1 MTKRYIFLAWILF
14 IPLFIYGQA
23 DMIDGYKPRL
33 LTRGKMWSAYR
44 MNGLDGGGNRGE
56 SNSHS
61 QESLTYPGNA
71 ARSGPDF
78 VEYWMDVEAY
88 INNEPNVVEVPRT
101 TISQNSRGQGVWVL
115 AITSANDTLVSYSGP
130 RNVTDD
136 VYPGNKTNLINAL
149 TENESSLGDTSG
161 HNLVRSNY
169 YGANINDAINSE
181 PLEIHNYR
189 YGEYIPNDEYPEEII
204 VSYWKTE
211 TGIHVTRK
219 AFAWSYQDY
228 DDFIIQEL
236 IFENTGSQGTLDSVY
251 FSLANAFSTNA
262 AAHHWATGGGMGWSD
277 WRHNRLQTQDEI
289 CFYTKHPD
297 YLADNQ
303 ESTADF
309 AQELMFYQR
318 DGDWL
323 STNWDDTGQPYKWD
337 VASQHPNE
345 FQGQSEGQL
354 LAYQY
359 IGMGILDY
367 TPEGFVHPQ
376 NVDQQPFAM
385 QWWHNGNNQQFDYND
400 PNSQQHS
407 PEEMYRMMLTRTD
420 SSYMFI
426 PEEEDLG
433 THALVFGP
441 YHLAPGEK
449 AKLVIAFVGGTGADW
464 GERNMDELTWSLT
477 NNAKL
482 QLIDGEHSL
491 FRNYRKAKFAY
502 ENRYD
507 LPDPPPDVY
516 TWFGNS
522 IQGQVIVN
530 WDDSADDAEDPDY
543 SGEEAKDVIGYRVY
557 RSWPPSHY
565 WHYGPWELVSE
576 FDKKDPRYFNE
587 EKGIYTFVDGAS
599 FPGYNYYYNVRTI
612 DSGHDHWYDK
622 DGNDLGPIPSLESG
636 YSSPEQKNMIAVTP
650 FQTPIAAYDKMQE
663 KIHIVPNPYRLDFSD
678 PLHMYPDVADPYK
691 LRIINLP
698 RHCMIKVYSVSGD
711 LVFEKEHQKE
721 SSAED
726 AWRQETIT
734 FSGHVVSGLY
744 FWLVESLTEESYG
757 EIQRGTLAIIK

>member
-1 MTKRYIFLAWILF
+1 MRRTHGKFFLLLF
-14 IPLFIYGQA
+14 LPLLIQGQA
-23 DMIDGYKPRL
+23 DMVDGYKPRL

-88 INNEPNVVEVPRT
+88 INGDPNVVEIPRT
-101 TISQNSRGQGVWVL
+101 TISQNSRGQGVWIL
-115 AITSANDTLVSYSGP
+115 ANDSLVSYSGP

-136 VYPGNKTNLINAL
+136 VLPGNKINLIDAL
-149 TENESSLGDTSG
+149 TESEAMLGDTSG
-161 HNLVRSNY
+161 FNMIRSNY
-169 YGANINDAINSE
+169 YGLHINDQITSE

-189 YGEYIPNDEYPEEII
+189 YGTYIPNDEHPEEII
-204 VSYWKTE
+204 VSYWKTG

-219 AFAWSYQDY
+219 AYSWSYQDY

-236 IFENTGSQGTLDSVY
+236 IFKNTGEHGTLDSVY
-251 FSLANAFSTNA
+251 FALANAFSINA
-262 AAHHWATGGGMGWSD
+262 AAHHWAQGAGMGWSD

-297 YLADNQ
+297 YVADNADLT
-303 ESTADF
+303 SDF
-309 AQELMFYQR
+309 AKELIFYQR

-345 FQGQSEGQL
+345 FQGQATDQL

-359 IGMGILDY
+359 VGMGILDIE
-367 TPEGFVHPQ
+367 PEGYVHPLSS
-376 NVDQQPFAM
+376 DQPFAM
-385 QWWHNGNNQQFDYND
+385 QWWHNGNNEQYDYSD
-400 PNSQQHS
+400 PNSEQHS
-407 PEEMYRMMLTRTD
+407 PAEMYRMMLSKTD
-420 SSYMFI
+420 SSYMYI

-441 YHLAPGEK
+441 YHIEPNQE

-464 GERNMDELTWSLT
+464 GSRNMDEFSWSLT
-477 NNAKL
+477 KEAKL
-482 QLIDGEHSL
+482 QLKDGEKSM
-491 FRNYRKAKFAY
+491 FRNYRNAKFAY
-502 ENRYD
+502 ENGYD

-522 IQGQVIVN
+522 SQGQVILHWNDV
-530 WDDSADDAEDPDY
+530 ADDAVDPDY
-543 SGEEAKDVIGYRVY
+543 SGDEAQDVIGYRIY

-565 WHYGPWELVSE
+565 WHYGPWELVTE
-576 FDKKDPRYFNE
+576 FDKKDERYYNVE
-587 EKGIYTFVDGAS
+587 TGIYTFIDGAS
-599 FPGYNYYYNVRTI
+599 FPGYNYYYSVRTV
-612 DSGHDHWYDK
+612 DSGHDHWFDK
-622 DGNDLGPIPSLESG
+622 EGNDLGPIPSLESG

-650 FQTPIAAYDKMQE
+650 FQTPSEVYDRME
-663 KIHIVPNPYRLDFSD
+663 VPVRVVPNPYRLDFSD
-678 PLHMYPDVADPYK
+678 PLHMYPDAADPYK
-691 LRIINLP
+691 LRFINLP
-698 RHCMIKVYSVSGD
+698 QHCMIKIYSVSGD
-711 LVFEKEHQKE
+711 LVFQKEHKKHT
-721 SSAED
+721 SAED

-744 FWLVESLTEESYG
+744 YWLVESLVEESYG
-757 EIQRGTLAIIK
+757 RLQKGTLAIVK